1 MVLRVKY
8 PDQYIRFIAIPIWG
22 IAYRNIGEV
31 TPIAKLLQ
39 EKQYYL
45 DVAVGTFFTWLIWE
59 LNRFLILRYDKKYS
73 WVDHSLQRLLIQGL
87 SCFGLSALIV
97 LMVSFVYNTYVVD
110 RSPYFNIGVVFMTDI
125 PMALMFLMVLHLIYT
140 GIWLREY
147 HLKVIAGLNA
157 QIASLTAFTTEE
169 NLVSTA
175 PRALLVNQG
184 KAQVPIFLNEIAYL
198 HIAGALCVLKKMDG
212 QSFSIDQ
219 NLEQLELTLPL
230 EDFFRL
236 NRQIIAHRQAI
247 RKVESDG
254 TGRLL
259 LQLSP
264 SFSDEVSISR
274 KKAAQFK
281 HWMTG
286 L

>member
-1 MVLRVKY
+1 MILRVKY
-8 PDQYIRFIAIPIWG
+8 PDLYIRLIAIPIWG

-45 DVAVGTFFTWLIWE
+45 DMAVGTFFTWVIWE
-59 LNRFLILRYDKKYS
+59 LNRALILRFDKKYS
-73 WVDHSLQRLLIQGL
+73 WVEHSLSRALVQGL

-110 RSPYFNIGVVFMTDI
+110 RSPYFNIGIVFMTDI
-125 PMALMFLMVLHLIYT
+125 PMALMFLLVMHLICT
-140 GIWLREY
+140 GIWLWEY
-147 HLKVIAGLNA
+147 HLSVVVDLKAKIAGLT
-157 QIASLTAFTTEE
+157 ASTPEE
-169 NLVSTA
+169 TQANNA

-184 KAQVPIFLNEIAYL
+184 KAQIPVLLSDIAYL
-198 HIAGALCVLKKMDG
+198 HVAGSLCVVKKIDG
-212 QSFSIDQ
+212 QSFSLDQ
-219 NLEQLELTLPL
+219 NLEQLEVSMPT

-236 NRQIIAHRQAI
+236 NRQVITHRQAI

-264 SFSDEVSISR
+264 PFADEVSISR
-274 KKAAQFK
+274 KKAMLFK
-281 HWMTG
+281 RWMTG
-286 L
+286 A